1 MCVSL
6 EEYLLWDVELNETR
20 ESWWVQRRKGRL
32 R

>member
-6 EEYLLWDVELNETR
+6 EECLLWDMELNETR
-20 ESWWVQRRKGRL
+20 KSWWVQRRKGRL